1 MNIDSQD
8 RRIIFLF
15 AIGIILAL
23 FSSCKSKQVHRTKV
37 RQSDTLIVKK
47 EVIKA
52 PILNH
57 SLTIHEICDSI
68 TGEVVRFEK
77 IFVVDGDSIQLLT
90 DANNTLKLQIKAR
103 ERTLSEKNSE
113 VSRVRKEL
121 LEASRVVRYRIDWS
135 WTLGAFVVGFVV
147 GLTKP
152 WRYLL

>member
-1 MNIDSQD
+1 MVLLGGC
-8 RRIIFLF
+8 R
-15 AIGIILAL
+15 A
-23 FSSCKSKQVHRTKV
+23 KKVERTEI

-52 PILNH
+52 PVMNH

-77 IFVVDGDSIQLLT
+77 VFVVDGDSIELLT
-90 DANNTLKLQIKAR
+90 TANNTLKLQIKAR
-103 ERTLSEKNSE
+103 ERTLSERDSE

-121 LEASRVVRYRIDWS
+121 REASEVVRYRIDWS
-135 WTLGAFVVGFVV
+135 WTLGALVVGLVI